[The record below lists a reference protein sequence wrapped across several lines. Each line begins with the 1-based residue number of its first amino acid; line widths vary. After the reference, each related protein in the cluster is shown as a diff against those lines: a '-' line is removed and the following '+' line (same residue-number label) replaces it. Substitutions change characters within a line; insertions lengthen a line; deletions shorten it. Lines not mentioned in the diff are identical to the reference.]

1 MLCRP
6 SRLSREWRN
15 AFFFRQ
21 HIMENTIVYLITGAA
36 FLLGLLVG
44 WFTFSKGKKISVG
57 LQTEISAKESKLK
70 DLDLKLMQA
79 QSSTKAME
87 VEARANAKE
96 IVSEAKISASDL
108 TNKLQ
113 KEQARLE
120 EKERSVEEKV
130 KEIERQKSDIEVS
143 QKEVEALKAELTEGA
158 KKHRAALEQVSNLS
172 EEEAKKQLWDELQTE
187 YAGFFAK
194 QIKAVREQMEGEVE
208 EKAKDLLA
216 QAMQRY
222 ASETATESTSTIVQL
237 PSDDVKGKI
246 IGKEGRNITAFEQ
259 ATGVDIII
267 DDTPGAII
275 ISGYDLARRYVAKLA
290 MEKLVKD
297 GRIQPA
303 RIEEIVAKMKEDVGK
318 MMLEFGRRACEELG
332 IPHYPQ
338 DLLKIIGRLRFRT
351 SYGQNILKHSV
362 EMANIGR
369 MLAEEIGADP
379 RIVVEGCLL
388 HDVGKALD
396 HEVPGTHVDIGVE
409 ICNRFKVRPEV
420 VHCVAAHHE
429 DIPMVSPEAFIVA
442 AADAISGARP
452 GARRESIEAYFKR
465 LKELEAVAK
474 SFLGVQRAFAIS
486 AGREVRIYVD
496 TTKIDDL
503 AQEKLARD
511 ISEKIEKEL
520 TYPGVIK
527 VNVIRERRIEQMA
540 K

>member
-1 MLCRP
+1 
-6 SRLSREWRN
+6 
-15 AFFFRQ
+15 
-21 HIMENTIVYLITGAA
+21 METAIVYLIVGAA

-44 WFTFSKGKKISVG
+44 WFTFSKGKKISNS
-57 LQTEISAKESKLK
+57 LQLEISAKEGKLK
-70 DLDLKLMQA
+70 ELELKSSQA
-79 QSSTKAME
+79 QSSAKAIDA
-87 VEARANAKE
+87 EARANAKE
-96 IVSEAKISASDL
+96 IVSEARIRASEL
-108 TNKLQ
+108 ETKLN

-120 EKERSVEEKV
+120 EKERAMDEKGGV
-130 KEIERQKSDIEVS
+130 LERQKVKLETDM
-143 QKEVEALKAELTEGA
+143 KDVEALKSELSVTA
-158 KKHRAALEQVSNLS
+158 QKHRSALEQVSKLS
-172 EEEAKKQLWDELQTE
+172 EEEAKKQLWTELETE
-187 YAGFFAK
+187 YAPHFAK
-194 QIKAVREQMEGEVE
+194 QVKALREGMEEKVE
-208 EKAKDLLA
+208 EEARALMA

-246 IGKEGRNITAFEQ
+246 IGKEGRNISAFEQ

-303 RIEEIVAKMKEDVGK
+303 RIEEIVAKMKDDVGK

-332 IPHYPQ
+332 IAGYPQ

-351 SYGQNILKHSV
+351 SYGQNVLKHSV
-362 EMANIGR
+362 EMAHIGR
-369 MLAEEIGADP
+369 MLAEEIGADQK
-379 RIVVEGCLL
+379 IVVEGCLL
-388 HDVGKALD
+388 HDIGKALD
-396 HEVPGTHVDIGVE
+396 HEVSGTHVEIGVE

-429 DIPMVSPEAFIVA
+429 DIPMETPEAFIVA

-452 GARRESIEAYFKR
+452 GARRESIEAYIKR
-465 LKELEAVAK
+465 LKELEEAAK
-474 SFLGVQRAFAIS
+474 SFEGVSRAFAIS
-486 AGREVRIYVD
+486 AGREVRVYVD

-503 AQEKLARD
+503 RQEQLAKD
-511 ISEKIEKEL
+511 ISQKIEKEL